1 MAGSEPDAPLAVL
14 ASGVI
19 AVHPD
24 ASGPVAALRGLDL
37 TVEPGELAAVVGPS
51 GSGKTT
57 FLRLV
62 AGVGRPTAGHLAVH
76 GLDLTTAPDAAVR
89 RHQREVVAIVEQH
102 YRLSLSPYLTIRDSV
117 ALPLAV
123 RGVARRE
130 RVLRAGALLER
141 VGLGDRG
148 DARPGELSGGEQQRV
163 AVAAALVG
171 RPRLLL
177 ADEPTGELDAA
188 TAEGLLRLI
197 RELVAETGATA
208 IVVTHDEA
216 VERVADRTI
225 HLRDGRAIA
234 ERHGPTLAR
243 LVDGVG
249 WMAPPVRDGS
259 TVGTPGLVHDL
270 AEVPHRAVAGSVPGG
285 PASVDPGAEAPGAEA
300 SGAASAGVRLVD
312 VSRVYGRDG
321 SAIQALQGVSF
332 ELARGGFH
340 VVTGPSGAGKSTIL
354 RLVAGLDDPTNGTV
368 ETLGQPMAALDR
380 DARAGFRA
388 RRLGVVDQGRGLTPF
403 LSALENVSLALT
415 IHGHSEAEARER
427 AQAALATV
435 GLAELVVRRPATLSA
450 GERTRVTIA
459 RALATEPELILLD
472 EPTATLDRANAA
484 HVGDLLARLAGPRTI
499 VAATHD
505 RALMDVATDR
515 YSLEAPRG

>member
-1 MAGSEPDAPLAVL
+1 MPDAPMTPAIS
-14 ASGVI
+14 ARGVI

-24 ASGPVAALRGLDL
+24 AAGPVAALRGLDL

-57 FLRLV
+57 LLRLL
-62 AGVGRPTAGHLAVH
+62 AGVGRPTAGRLAVLD
-76 GLDLTTAPDAAVR
+76 LDLTTASDPAVR

-102 YRLSLSPYLTIRDSV
+102 YRLSLSPYLPIRESI

-123 RGVARRE
+123 RGVAGRE
-130 RVLRAGALLER
+130 RRSRADALLER

-148 DARPGELSGGEQQRV
+148 EARPGELSGGEQQRV
-163 AVAAALVG
+163 AVAAALVT
-171 RPRLLL
+171 RPRILL
-177 ADEPTGELDAA
+177 ADEPTGELDAI

-197 RELVAETGATA
+197 RELVGETGTTA
-208 IVVTHDEA
+208 IVVTHDET

-234 ERHGPTLAR
+234 ERRGPTLAR
-243 LVDGVG
+243 LVDGTG
-249 WMAPPVRDGS
+249 WEAPPIRDGS
-259 TVGTPGLVHDL
+259 TVGTPLPAHRLPEVAHRSGDAAAAADGGPGIRLV
-270 AEVPHRAVAGSVPGG
+270 EVTRTYGRERAVI
-285 PASVDPGAEAPGAEA
+285 
-300 SGAASAGVRLVD
+300 R
-312 VSRVYGRDG
+312 
-321 SAIQALQGVSF
+321 ALRGVSF

-354 RLVAGLDDPTNGTV
+354 RLIAGLDDPTSGTV
-368 ETLGQPMAALDR
+368 ETLGRPMAALDR
-380 DARAGFRA
+380 DARAEFRA
-388 RRLGVVDQGRGLTPF
+388 GRLGVVDQGRGLTPF

-415 IHGHSEAEARER
+415 IHGHPEGEARER
-427 AQAALATV
+427 ARGALDAV
-435 GLAELVVRRPATLSA
+435 GLADLVDRRPATLSA

-484 HVGDLLARLAGPRTI
+484 HVGELLARLAGQRTI
-499 VAATHD
+499 IAATHD

-515 YSLEAPRG
+515 YSLERPGGG